1 MTNVLQTPH
10 TIDARFSEDARL
22 RSPTRR
28 PMHRPRVLL
37 IAERANPEYTSI
49 PLRGWC
55 HGKAIA
61 DMTDAHIVTQ
71 HWNGPAYL
79 RQGFTD
85 FTGIN
90 TSIIHEPM
98 KLVIAA
104 LRGGKGKGWTM
115 DTALS
120 ALEYYY
126 FEWLVWRRFGK
137 RIKAGEFDVVHRLIP
152 SSPTVPSIIAA
163 KCKKAGV
170 PFVLG
175 PINGGLPW
183 PKAFEAARRQEK
195 EWLSYIRDIYRLMP
209 GYKSTRENATA
220 IVVGSQATLEKVA
233 DKYRPKCVYFPAN
246 AVDMQRFQKKRAP
259 KSQHDR
265 PIRLVF
271 VGRLVP
277 YKGAD
282 MLIEAAADLLR
293 TGKVTLEIIGDGPQ
307 REAIAQRIRTENLTG
322 SVTLAGK
329 VPHTQL
335 QDRLAQADVFAFPSI
350 REFGGAVVLEAMAIG
365 LMPIVVDYGGPGEMV
380 VPSVGHKVPLG
391 TRRDIVAGFRQALE
405 NVVAYPGQIDALGE
419 NARARILSKF
429 TWEERATQTLDVY
442 RWAIARAEKACLP
455 TAEGSS
461 RVEVSKPTYDY
472 TR

>member
-1 MTNVLQTPH
+1 M
-10 TIDARFSEDARL
+10 
-22 RSPTRR
+22 
-28 PMHRPRVLL
+28 LL

-55 HGKAIA
+55 HGRAIA
-61 DMTDAHIVTQ
+61 DLTDAHIVTQ

-79 RQGFTD
+79 RTGFTN
-85 FTGIN
+85 FTGLN

-98 KLVIAA
+98 KLAIAV

-152 SSPTVPSIIAA
+152 SSPTVPSLIAA
-163 KCKKAGV
+163 KCEKAGV

-183 PKAFEAARRQEK
+183 PQAFESARRQEK

-209 GYKSTRENATA
+209 GYKSTREAASA
-220 IVVGSQATLEKVA
+220 IMVGSQATLKQVEET
-233 DKYRPKCVYFPAN
+233 YRSKCVYFPAN
-246 AVDMQRFQKKRAP
+246 AVDTEKFRRKRTTGQQN
-259 KSQHDR
+259 SR
-265 PIRLVF
+265 PIKLVF
-271 VGRLVP
+271 IGRLVP

-282 MLIEAAADLLR
+282 MLIEAASDLLQA
-293 TGKVTLEIIGDGPQ
+293 GKATLEIIGDGPQ
-307 REAIAQRIRTENLTG
+307 KDALEQQISQAKLGN
-322 SVTLAGK
+322 SVTLVGK
-329 VPHTQL
+329 VPHAQL

-365 LMPIVVDYGGPGEMV
+365 LLPVVVDYGGPGEMV
-380 VPSVGHKVPLG
+380 TPSTGYKVALG
-391 TRRDIVAGFRQALE
+391 NRQQIVSSFREVLY
-405 NVVAYPGQIDALGE
+405 NIVSHPNQIDVMGE
-419 NARARILSKF
+419 NARSRILSKF
-429 TWEERATQTLDVY
+429 TWEERARQTLDVY
-442 RWAIARAEKACLP
+442 RWAM
-455 TAEGSS
+455 
-461 RVEVSKPTYDY
+461 SKDVPKPEYDY